1 MFGFFPGVKLMS
13 QFDPIN
19 SPFWNLSQTLL
30 WILFRDPKWIRDYQE
45 EPETGFGGEILYGAS
60 FKGKNVH
67 SAENELLQALQTGK
81 INATGLQNGL
91 GDPID
96 IATDTWAYL
105 IFKSIPPRAAPS
117 GAPRKGS
124 SMYSQLQLPSQDI
137 KNIWPTTGGT
147 NTDQE
152 IEQNQHKNI
161 KREEVEIIK
170 SAEVENKIP
179 YINATPLTTLT
190 IDNFDNATHSELPT
204 EPQSGAK
211 KQTPVDNSFT
221 LKGDYWEIC
230 FDGQC
235 KSIKN
240 SLGIRYIKYL
250 IQNKGKDIHVS
261 DLYYSETPLPKG
273 ATDTALSTVGSQQLE
288 AEGLSISS
296 LGGTGPL
303 MDERGK
309 KEYQAQIKKLHEQI
323 EDAGEF
329 GDTEK
334 VEKLKDEQEQIVNYL
349 SAAFGLGGKPRTSND
364 PNEQNRKNVSK
375 MINKQKNYLKKHF
388 PKLAEH
394 LAIINTGIFCSY
406 KPKPD
411 INWK

>member
-1 MFGFFPGVKLMS
+1 MS
-13 QFDPIN
+13 QFDPIY

-45 EPETGFGGEILYGAS
+45 EPETGFGGEILYGGS
-60 FKGKNVH
+60 SKVQNVH

-81 INATGLQNGL
+81 INAIGLQNGL

-96 IATDTWAYL
+96 IATGTWAYL
-105 IFKSIPPRAAPS
+105 IFRSIPPRAAPS

-124 SMYSQLQLPSQDI
+124 SMYSQLQFPSQDI

-147 NTDQE
+147 NTEQE
-152 IEQNQHKNI
+152 IKQNQQKNI
-161 KREEVEIIK
+161 KNLEV
-170 SAEVENKIP
+170 AL
-179 YINATPLTTLT
+179 IN
-190 IDNFDNATHSELPT
+190 PT
-204 EPQSGAK
+204 EPQSKVK
-211 KQTPVDNSFT
+211 KQTPVENSFT
-221 LKGDYWEIC
+221 PKGDYWEIC

-261 DLYYSETPLPKG
+261 DLYYSENPLPEG
-273 ATDTALSTVGSQQLE
+273 TTDTALSALGSQQLE
-288 AEGLSISS
+288 AQGLSVSN
-296 LGGTGPL
+296 LADTGPH

-309 KEYQAQIKKLHEQI
+309 KELKSHIIKLDEQI
-323 EDAGEF
+323 EEAGEF
-329 GDTEK
+329 GDIEK
-334 VEKLKDEQEQIVNYL
+334 VEKLKDEKDKIVKQLN
-349 SAAFGLGGKPRTSND
+349 ADFGLGEKPRTSND

-394 LAIINTGIFCSY
+394 LAIIHIGIFCSY
-406 KPKPD
+406 KPNPD